1 MKSQGLGGFRG
12 QRGARG
18 RGTSMQ
24 DKPKAFGDA
33 WKKLFA
39 YMGGYRIAVW
49 VAIVFAFIGT
59 IFILIG
65 PNELRDLTD
74 IISAGLLTG
83 NVDMGAVWDIGYFLI
98 AIYLASAILSF
109 LQNYILATVSQRTA
123 SNLRTDISKKINR
136 LPLRYF
142 DSSSKGDILSRTT
155 NDVDTLGQ
163 SMNQSIGTMITS
175 LTMLL
180 GSLVM
185 MTYTNFTL
193 MIVTVLS
200 SLSGFLLMFLIINR
214 SQKHFAKQ
222 QQYLGDMNGH
232 VAETYSAHD
241 VVKVYNGQKSA
252 TKRFDS
258 INKGLAGSAFMS
270 QFMSG
275 LMMPLMGFIGNF
287 GYVMVCIVG
296 ATMVLSGDISIGVI
310 VAFMI
315 YVRLFTQPLSQMAQ
329 AFTGMQSVAASAER
343 VFEFIEEEELPEEND
358 MNRKIED
365 VKGHVEFRDV
375 HFSYIPGKEVIKGF
389 SAEVKPGQKVAIVGP
404 TGAGKTTM
412 VNLLMRF
419 YEVDRG
425 EILIDGVPISDMR
438 RNDVRDLFC
447 MVLQDT
453 WIFEGTVRENIAYS
467 KKDATEEEIY
477 EAAKAVG
484 VDHFIRTLP
493 DGYDTVL
500 DDASSISVGQRQQIT
515 IARAIVENSPMLIL
529 DEATS
534 SVDTRTERDIQEAME
549 SMTVGRTSFVI
560 AHRLSTIKD
569 SDMILLMKDGN
580 IVEQGT
586 HDELLAYGG
595 EYKELYNSQFE
606 DVLTS

>member
-18 RGTSMQ
+18 RGASMQ

-123 SNLRTDISKKINR
+123 SNLRTDISKKINC

-419 YEVDRG
+419 YEIDRG

>member
-18 RGTSMQ
+18 RGASMQ

-419 YEVDRG
+419 YEIDRG